1 MKDNK
6 VPVKSEKRRF
16 FRLTQGDIF
25 EGNVQVTPTRQ
36 YHRKQPTEVQRL

>member
-6 VPVKSEKRRF
+6 VPVKSEKRMF

-25 EGNVQVTPTRQ
+25 EGNVQVTPFMCYT
-36 YHRKQPTEVQRL
+36 Y

>member
-25 EGNVQVTPTRQ
+25 EGNVQVTP
-36 YHRKQPTEVQRL
+36 VMLSSFC